1 MNKKKILPIALVV
14 LPLVSM
20 MLAFLP
26 NAVKYLYPSGEAVY
40 MTYFG
45 MVEDVKTAACMPA
58 TVITI
63 GITIFFAMAW
73 SLSSKGYWLKAVS
86 GPSFASALL
95 AVVPYL
101 TSDELLVRPNVLVP
115 ILMMTE
121 WLIAYVLGKDV
132 ETASDKKE
140 KGRRLGKN

>member
-14 LPLVSM
+14 LPLAAM
-20 MLAFLP
+20 MVAFMP
-26 NAVKYLYPSGEAVY
+26 NAVKYLVPGEEAVY

-45 MVEDVKTAACMPA
+45 MMEGVKAAACMPA

-63 GITIFFAMAW
+63 GITIFFSMAY
-73 SLSSKGYWLKAVS
+73 SFSGKGYWLKAIS

-101 TSDELLVRPNVLVP
+101 TADEIIVRPNVLVP
-115 ILMMTE
+115 IVMLVV

-132 ETASDKKE
+132 ETAPAQKE
-140 KGRRLGKN
+140 KGRRLTR

>member
-26 NAVKYLYPSGEAVY
+26 NAVKYLYPSGEVVY

-45 MVEDVKTAACMPA
+45 MVEGVQTAACMPA
-58 TVITI
+58 AVITI

-101 TSDELLVRPNVLVP
+101 TSEEILVRPNVLVP

-121 WLIAYVLGKDV
+121 WLIAYVMGKDV
-132 ETASDKKE
+132 ETAPAAKE
-140 KGRRLGKN
+140 KGRRLGR